1 MPSGIHAPSYLIKQ
15 KRTKR
20 KHPAKYQKQKRKE
33 FIEKLL
39 PNSPYCFGDIE
50 KINFPS
56 V

>member
-1 MPSGIHAPSYLIKQ
+1 MPDIKVGR
-15 KRTKR
+15 KPRKTKEHKR
-20 KHPAKYQKQKRKE
+20 KKRKE